1 MKSLKVCL
9 ICFLTFHYLTLFFSF
24 FICVFLFKPLS
35 LRTLDVGEGR
45 MGCYCSFLF
54 IILFISLLIYL
65 NVLIIIFPL
74 LVIFF
79 FFWSTLARLRCIVVL
94 SSPLRWPC
102 GDLVLLGPTPSGI
115 RGCASIMEVSLLCCI
130 VNMLLIYLRFYS
142 KIYVI
147 LFNTYHIIQDT
158 T

>member
-9 ICFLTFHYLTLFFSF
+9 ICFLTFHYLTPFF
-24 FICVFLFKPLS
+24 FLFSYVSSCLNLS

-45 MGCYCSFLF
+45 LGCYCSFLL
-54 IILFISLLIYL
+54 IISFLSLLIYF
-65 NVLIIIFPL
+65 NVLIVIFPL
-74 LVIFF
+74 LVIF